1 MVPLMGRG
9 PIMIFNY
16 LSKYWTRILFISFF
30 TTPNIK
36 FKVYESSYRMGP
48 VGCETN
54 FYLNIAT
61 LINLHV

>member
-1 MVPLMGRG
+1 MGRG
-9 PIMIFNY
+9 SNNDFQ
-16 LSKYWTRILFISFF
+16 LSFQILDKNSLHFF